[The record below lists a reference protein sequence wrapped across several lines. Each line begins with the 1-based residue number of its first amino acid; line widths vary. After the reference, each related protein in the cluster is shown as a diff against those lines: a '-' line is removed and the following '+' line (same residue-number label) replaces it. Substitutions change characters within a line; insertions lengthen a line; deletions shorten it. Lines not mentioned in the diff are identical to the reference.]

1 MRLRSGWSVGN
12 SSTDDKDKRK
22 LERDVMGKSDG
33 KIKVR
38 WEYSPAPDA
47 AARLAAAFD
56 LLFGQIS
63 LAETGDD
70 QNLTE
75 NSTDSIMSHDE
86 S

>member
-1 MRLRSGWSVGN
+1 
-12 SSTDDKDKRK
+12 
-22 LERDVMGKSDG
+22 MGKPVG

-56 LLFGQIS
+56 ILFSQTS
-63 LAETGDD
+63 HPLPGDD

-75 NSTDSIMSHDE
+75 NQAGVIMSHDW